1 MGGGGV
7 GWVYI
12 AGGRY
17 FKLKSQIVRDAY
29 YITIGVLKIVHKLEG
44 EEVGWVVGE
53 QGKYALTRSCFDVW
67 RILPCKSLSG
77 QWHPSKKII
86 Y

>member
-7 GWVYI
+7 GWVYV

-17 FKLKSQIVRDAY
+17 FKLVRDAY
-29 YITIGVLKIVHKLEG
+29 YITIGGVLKIVHKLEG
-44 EEVGWVVGE
+44 EEVGWIVGE

-67 RILPCKSLSG
+67 RILPCKSPSV